1 MTDNQRLV
9 MTNWLAR
16 DGDLKEAVQEFL
28 NYKAEYCE
36 KETADHMR
44 TIPRSV
50 ELAAD
55 YASKAEVYR
64 EFWKELERWA
74 ASN

>member
-9 MTNWLAR
+9 LTNWLAR
-16 DGDLKEAVQEFL
+16 DGDLRDAVQEFL
-28 NYKAEYCE
+28 DDRAAYCE
-36 KETADHMR
+36 KETADAMR
-44 TIPRSV
+44 TIPRSF

-64 EFWKELERWA
+64 GLWKELERWA
-74 ASN
+74 SSN

>member
-1 MTDNQRLV
+1 MTGNQSLALS
-9 MTNWLAR
+9 NWLAH
-16 DGDLKEAVQEFL
+16 DGDLREAVQQFL
-28 NYKAEYCE
+28 NDKAAHCE
-36 KETADHMR
+36 REAADNMR
-44 TIPRSV
+44 AIPRKF

-74 ASN
+74 AAN